1 MKIYFEVSFRLTR
14 GELQNY
20 IKSKPGLPR
29 EEAMAEWIDLK
40 YKSWI
45 DGNICSSLSDFELEP
60 NFPTSTDSA
69 ISFTV
74 DFKKQKDG
82 EAFLAQMGGRIL

>member
-1 MKIYFEVSFRLTR
+1 MKIYFEISFRLTR

-20 IKSKPGLPR
+20 VKSKPGLPR
-29 EEAMAEWIDLK
+29 EDAMAEWIDLK
-40 YKSWI
+40 YKTWI
-45 DGNICSSLSDFELEP
+45 LENICSKLSDFELEP
-60 NFPTSTDSA
+60 KFPTSSESA